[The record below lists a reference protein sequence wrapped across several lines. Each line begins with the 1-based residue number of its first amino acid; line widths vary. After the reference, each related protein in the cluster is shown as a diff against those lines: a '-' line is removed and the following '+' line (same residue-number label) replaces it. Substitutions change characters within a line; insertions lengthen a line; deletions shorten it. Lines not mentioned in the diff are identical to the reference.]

1 VEESGGG
8 FIMSAILGTG
18 GLLKRLREHPY
29 IGKDFLKMES
39 VERRILSE
47 VNEGRNYRGEAVEAT
62 YYITAYSG
70 KGEFEGIKNA
80 IKDILNH
87 GTTENWTGP
96 EKEPEEYQQHM
107 SWLKEVKLLGFNSEE
122 NLEAAIATIC
132 IPLEFFDKECDGPS
146 LTQLRM
152 ATSSEPFNALV
163 NFTARLID
171 YRFPAKYKSKFLGQI
186 WYHKRIREYLGLDE
200 DEPII
205 GVIVKPKWLP
215 KDLFAQHVVEAA
227 KAGALFIKSDENLHL
242 SIKELADYVS
252 LTVRLLEKNGF
263 DLSLSTEPKLNKKRI
278 IFAPHITVRSF
289 SILEY
294 ARIAVDCGANALCFS
309 PHLAGDFEVI
319 KEIYKMG
326 EKYCVPIYAHTA
338 GMNRYTGDPMFTFGE
353 DPKTAYLLAGL
364 SGAAFMQLPALGGY
378 IRPMDVEK
386 FSIIERLKEEGL
398 VGNKGMTLVIAGG
411 LGAHNIGYNIRAFGP
426 EGKMFLAGTAVYHHP
441 DGIKSGILALKLAV
455 EAAYEGIIN
464 AEDLR
469 RYARSLG
476 ERGYPLMRA
485 LK

>member
-1 VEESGGG
+1 
-8 FIMSAILGTG
+8 MSMILGTG
-18 GLLKRLREHPY
+18 GLLKRIREHPY
-29 IGKDFLKMES
+29 IGKEFLKMES
-39 VERRILSE
+39 IERHILSE
-47 VNEGRNYRGEAVEAT
+47 VNNGRNYRGEAVEAT

-70 KGEFEGIKNA
+70 KGKFEGIKNA
-80 IKDILNH
+80 IRDILNH
-87 GTTENWTGP
+87 GTTENWADP
-96 EKEPEEYQQHM
+96 EKEPEEYQLHM
-107 SWLKEVKLLGFNSEE
+107 SWLKEVKLLGLNSEE

-132 IPLEFFDKECDGPS
+132 IPLEFFDKEDDGPS
-146 LTQLRM
+146 LTQLRI
-152 ATSSEPFNALV
+152 ATSGEPFNALI

-171 YRFPAKYKSKFLGQI
+171 YKFPAKYKGKFLGQV
-186 WYHKRIREYLGLDE
+186 WPHERIREYLGLDAS
-200 DEPII
+200 DPII

-215 KDLFAQHVVEAA
+215 KDLFAQRVVEAA

-242 SIKELADYVS
+242 SMNELAEYVS

-263 DLSLSTEPKLNKKRI
+263 DLSLSTEPRSDKKRI
-278 IFAPHITVRSF
+278 IFAPHITVSPF

-309 PHLAGDFEVI
+309 PHLAGDFGII

-326 EKYCVPIYAHTA
+326 EKYRVPVYAHTA
-338 GMNRYTGDPMFTFGE
+338 GMNRYAGDPMFTFGE

-378 IRPMDVEK
+378 IRPTDAEK

-398 VGNKGMTLVIAGG
+398 IGNKGMTLVIAGG
-411 LGAHNIGYNIRAFGP
+411 LGAHNIGYNIKVFGS

-441 DGIKSGILALKLAV
+441 DGIKAGILALKLAV
-455 EAAYEGIIN
+455 EAAYEGISE
-464 AEDLR
+464 AEDLK

-476 ERGYPLMRA
+476 ERGYPL
-485 LK
+485 LKTLSH